1 VAIVAASA
9 ATDFAAATWKVAA
22 LPVSPGPPS
31 GSTESPPS
39 PGGQNVLIRQMVDD
53 FCGYFTPGG
62 QVLYVGDA
70 DAKWAF
76 FEQAA
81 LADLGVIVDQHGKM
95 PDLVVYLPDKNWSS

>member
-1 VAIVAASA
+1 
-9 ATDFAAATWKVAA
+9 
-22 LPVSPGPPS
+22 
-31 GSTESPPS
+31 
-39 PGGQNVLIRQMVDD
+39 MVDD

-95 PDLVVYLPDKNWSS
+95 PATRQGRCPRVRLR

>member
-9 ATDFAAATWKVAA
+9 ATDLAAATWKVAA

-39 PGGQNVLIRQMVDD
+39 
-53 FCGYFTPGG
+53 PGG